1 MAVSGLPLD
10 PLDQRGGKSLPDD
23 FRIDEERPNRS
34 TVVLAIHGDA
44 DLRIASELE
53 DRIDATIDDGPSA
66 LVLDLTDTT
75 FLDSMALGI
84 LLGAMRRLRE
94 RGGHLRVVVPSVEIR
109 RIFEMTLLDR
119 VFDLDATR
127 QEALAATASGNGP
140 LTRSAAS

>member
-1 MAVSGLPLD
+1 VAVSGIPFEPVD
-10 PLDQRGGKSLPDD
+10 ETGGNSLPDE
-23 FRIDEERPNRS
+23 FRIDEERPNRN

-44 DLRIASELE
+44 DLRVASELE

-66 LVLDLTDTT
+66 LVLDLTGTT

-94 RGGHLRVVVPSVEIR
+94 RGGRFRVVVPRVEIR

-127 QEALAATASGNGP
+127 QEALAATASTNGP
-140 LTRSAAS
+140 VTGRAAS